1 MSPRSRTSRAAAA
14 CAPWVRTRLRT
25 APGAACAFAL
35 LVVVTAF
42 LAAAFPRSVD
52 SYENKGL
59 RHDLGAVDATRSVL
73 ELSGPQPGLEL
84 PVSARESAVRE
95 DTLASVHRR
104 ILAGLPDPVRADA
117 SQSAYGVRTS
127 EPIAAGEPWFP
138 RPYGID
144 PALTYATQSALPQH
158 STLRSGKWPAVHG
171 TVSLTTREVE
181 AAVTEQTAKSLRI
194 KAGATV
200 AVPTR
205 GGDALTVRITGIVT
219 PRDPEASYWSAEP
232 LLRTPSLV
240 AKPTKETPRYY
251 WIAALLLPPDA
262 GPALL
267 ATTGQPELYWLIA
280 PDGSRLTALDVP
292 ELRTAVASLEGGP
305 ELLKMRGVAGDT
317 VTVSTDLDEV
327 LTAFDGIRAAIE
339 PVVTVAAVGI
349 GAVAA
354 VVLLMTG
361 GLLAA
366 RRHAELAL
374 LRARGGSLT
383 GIGGRLL
390 AETAVTAVPAAALG
404 LLLADL
410 AVGEARLWP
419 AAVGAASVAVLVC
432 VALPLRTTLLHRTP
446 QLHGGRDDLV
456 SARPSRRRTVAELTL
471 LVLAVGAV
479 AALRRRGTDSA
490 GGTDLLVSAAPVLV
504 GLIAAVVLVRLY
516 PLPLRLALRSVS
528 RLRGAV
534 GFLSLARAGRTSAA
548 GTLPLLA
555 LLVALTT
562 AAFGGSVLAGVA
574 DARDDAA
581 VLATGADARISGQ
594 ADSVPLSDG
603 LIRAVEKTDGVRDVA
618 RVQIEY
624 GVALPPPESGFEDAK
639 GATLIGV
646 DPVSYARLARSTGV
660 GTFAADRLKAT
671 GPTTPE
677 GELPSKDRVLPVL
690 VPPSVAARL
699 GDKPRDLQSLAG
711 DFKVR
716 VAETV
721 ARTPAVNDSSF
732 IVVNAAALT
741 HRQTTALLLT
751 GDRLDTKALRA
762 TARQPGEDFT
772 VQLRAEERATYVDTP
787 MQTGAERIYA
797 AAIAAGGGYALLAV
811 LLSLL
816 QTAPER
822 TTLLAR
828 LRTMGLT
835 SRQGGRLLGF
845 EAMPQALLAAGGGL
859 LVSWATIALLAPGVD
874 LVRLALSSGPG
885 SGLLDTAPLRTD
897 PWSLVLPALGVIVLA
912 AVVAGVQAWWAGRRG
927 SITELRAGDSR

>member
-1 MSPRSRTSRAAAA
+1 MSARTPRAAAP

-35 LVVVTAF
+35 LVLVTAF

-52 SYENKGL
+52 AYGTKGL
-59 RHDLGAVDATRSVL
+59 RHDLGTATPAHSVL
-73 ELSGPQPGLEL
+73 ELKGPQPGLEL
-84 PVSARESAVRE
+84 PPAAREAAVRE
-95 DTLASVHRR
+95 GTMAAAHAQVLKR
-104 ILAGLPDPVRADA
+104 LPAPLRADTA
-117 SQSAYGVRTS
+117 ESAYGMRTS
-127 EPIAAGEPWFP
+127 TPIAAGEPWFP
-138 RPYGID
+138 RPFGLD
-144 PALTYATQSALPQH
+144 PTLTYVTQSGLSSHA
-158 STLRSGKWPAVHG
+158 TLRSGGWPATHG
-171 TVSLTTREVE
+171 TVSMSTREVE
-181 AAVTEQTAKSLRI
+181 AAVTEETAKALRI
-194 KAGATV
+194 EAGATI

-205 GGDALTVRITGIVT
+205 GDDTLTVRITGIVA
-219 PRDPEASYWSAEP
+219 PKNPDGSYWSAEP

-240 AKPTKETPRYY
+240 AKPTKDTPRYY

-262 GPALL
+262 APALL
-267 ATTGQPELYWLIA
+267 STAGQPELYWRIA
-280 PDGSRLTALDVP
+280 PDVSRLTALDVP
-292 ELRTAVASLEGGP
+292 ELRTSVASLEGGP
-305 ELLKMRGVAGDT
+305 GLLAMRDVAGA
-317 VTVSTDLDEV
+317 TVSMATDLDEI
-327 LTAFDGIRAAIE
+327 LTGYEGMRTAIQ

-349 GAVAA
+349 GAVAV

-361 GLLAA
+361 GLLAG

-374 LRARGGSLT
+374 LRARGGSLR

-390 AETAVTAVPAAALG
+390 AETAVTAVPAGALG
-404 LLLADL
+404 LLLAVL
-410 AVGEARLWP
+410 TVGEARLWP
-419 AAVGAASVAVLVC
+419 AAVGAGAVVALVC
-432 VALPLRTTLLHRTP
+432 AALPLRTALRHRTP
-446 QLHGGRDDLV
+446 QTHIGRDDLAT
-456 SARPSRRRTVAELTL
+456 ARPSRRRTVAELTL

-479 AALRRRGTDSA
+479 LALRRRGTDA
-490 GGTDLLVSAAPVLV
+490 EGGTDLLVSAAPVLV

-581 VLATGADARISGQ
+581 VLATGADARVTGE
-594 ADSVPLSDG
+594 ADSVPLSAG
-603 LIRAVEKTDGVRDVA
+603 LVRAVEKAGGVRGSA
-618 RVQIEY
+618 RVQVEF
-624 GVALPPPESGFEDAK
+624 GVALPAPDNGTQDTK

-646 DPVSYARLARSTGV
+646 DPATYAALARSTGL
-660 GTFAADRLKAT
+660 GPFSADRLRAKGAAVRE
-671 GPTTPE
+671 GTPPDE
-677 GELPSKDRVLPVL
+677 DRVVPAL
-690 VPPSVAARL
+690 VSPSVAERL
-699 GDKPRDLQSLAG
+699 GDRPLGLRALAG
-711 DFKVR
+711 DFR
-716 VAETV
+716 VKAAATV
-721 ARTPAVNDSSF
+721 TRTPAVDGSSF
-732 IVVNAAALT
+732 IVVDAAAFT

-751 GDRLDTKALRA
+751 GDGLDAKELRA
-762 TARQPGEDFT
+762 AARHSGEKAA
-772 VQLRAEERATYVDTP
+772 VQLRSEKRATYVDTP
-787 MQTGAERIYA
+787 MQSGAERIYL
-797 AAIAAGGGYALLAV
+797 AAIIAGAGYALLAV

-845 EAMPQALLAAGGGL
+845 EALPQALLAAGGGL
-859 LVSWATIALLAPGVD
+859 LVGWATIALLAPGID

-885 SGLLDTAPLRTD
+885 TSLLDTAPLRTD
-897 PWSLVLPALGVIVLA
+897 PWSLVLPALGVIVLTG
-912 AVVAGVQAWWAGRRG
+912 VVAGVQAWWAGRRG